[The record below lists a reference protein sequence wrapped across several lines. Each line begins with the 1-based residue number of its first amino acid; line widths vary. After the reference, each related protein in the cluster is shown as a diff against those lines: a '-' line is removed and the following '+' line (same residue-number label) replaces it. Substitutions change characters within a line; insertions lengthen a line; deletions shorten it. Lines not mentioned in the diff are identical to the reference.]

1 MYPVSAVLAND
12 EVMMTT
18 GPGEHGSTYGGN
30 PLACTVA
37 MEALNVLEEE
47 GLAESA
53 EAMVQVLR
61 EELEASG
68 SPVLRAVRGKGLLN
82 AIGIGRPEHG
92 SDKLKLNDKDQ
103 DEEATLAWQV
113 CMELRDRG
121 LLAKPTHGNI
131 IRLAPPLCITEEQ
144 ARLSAGILVDAMNA
158 AAVPRAPEPQMMQV
172 SEKLT
177 FLVC

>member
-1 MYPVSAVLAND
+1 M
-12 EVMMTT
+12 
-18 GPGEHGSTYGGN
+18 
-30 PLACTVA
+30 
-37 MEALNVLEEE
+37 
-47 GLAESA
+47 
-53 EAMVQVLR
+53 
-61 EELEASG
+61 
-68 SPVLRAVRGKGLLN
+68 LRAVRGLGLLN

-144 ARLSAGILVDAMNA
+144 ARLSAGILVDAI
-158 AAVPRAPEPQMMQV
+158 
-172 SEKLT
+172 
-177 FLVC
+177 